1 MDHAV
6 VNALQNNEHTHR
18 EKLLTEV
25 ENIVRGQA
33 VILVYIGFLCE
44 DGQRTGDKQLRCQ
57 RKLLRFRLRLFLD
70 LSLQVGQCRCIALV
84 TAGDIR
90 TVNSLYAAVNDGT
103 MLRFEIV
110 LHDLLKQRQ
119 DELGLVRQRVF
130 AVISIAFLH
139 VQRVDAYR
147 RRTGNVDHT
156 AAERADHRR
165 KLSLRVEHQHIIVRG
180 QQHISNFLFNRERLA
195 CTGYTQSD
203 TVTVEQICAVGN
215 NEVAGNGV
223 VSVTDATHLLDFL
236 RRKRRKDGNIVSNKR
251 ALLLYAAQTIR
262 EYGVQTNVLLI
273 G

>member
-1 MDHAV
+1 
-6 VNALQNNEHTHR
+6 
-18 EKLLTEV
+18 
-25 ENIVRGQA
+25 
-33 VILVYIGFLCE
+33 
-44 DGQRTGDKQLRCQ
+44 
-57 RKLLRFRLRLFLD
+57 
-70 LSLQVGQCRCIALV
+70 
-84 TAGDIR
+84 
-90 TVNSLYAAVNDGT
+90 

-110 LHDLLKQRQ
+110 LHDLLEQGQ
-119 DELGLVRQRVF
+119 DKFRLVRQRIF
-130 AVISIAFLH
+130 TIIGIAFFH
-139 VQRVDAYR
+139 IQCIDAYCG
-147 RRTGNVDHT
+147 RTGNVDHA
-156 AAERADHRR
+156 AAESTDHRR
-165 KLSLRVEHQHIIVRG
+165 KLALRVEHQHIIVRG